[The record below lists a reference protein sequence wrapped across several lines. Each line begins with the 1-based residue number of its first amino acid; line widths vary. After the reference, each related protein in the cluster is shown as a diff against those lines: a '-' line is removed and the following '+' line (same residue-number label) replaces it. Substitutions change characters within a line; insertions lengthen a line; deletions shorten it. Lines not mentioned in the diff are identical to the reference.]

1 MAVKSHS
8 QIDQRSLCLARR
20 VVELIDADRD
30 RMGLEKARATCA
42 RWMRDAPC
50 EAIAEWER
58 ILREDWQTVRTV
70 LLDEG
75 EKGCRLR
82 QSSPF
87 CGVLS
92 AQERWAIFSRFRHE
106 PKAA

>member
-1 MAVKSHS
+1 MKSHR
-8 QIDQRSLCLARR
+8 QIDERSACLARR

-30 RMGLEKARATCA
+30 RLGLAKARATCA

-50 EAIAEWER
+50 EATAEWSR
-58 ILREDWQTVRTV
+58 ILQEDWQTVRAV

-75 EKGCRLR
+75 EEGCRLR

-92 AQERWAIFSRFRHE
+92 AQERRAIFSKFRHE
-106 PKAA
+106 SKAA

>member
-1 MAVKSHS
+1 MKTHEE
-8 QIDQRSLCLARR
+8 IDQRSLALSRSIVAT
-20 VVELIDADRD
+20 IDADPGRK
-30 RMGLEKARATCA
+30 GVLIARATCA
-42 RWMRDAPC
+42 RWLAGRPSPVLLEWQALLLRDWPSIRA
-50 EAIAEWER
+50 
-58 ILREDWQTVRTV
+58 V

-75 EKGCRLR
+75 EEGRRLR

-92 AQERWAIFSRFRHE
+92 NRDRWDIYRRFQHE

>member
-1 MAVKSHS
+1 MKTHV
-8 QIDQRSLCLARR
+8 QIDERSLCLARR
-20 VVELIDADRD
+20 IAELIDADPNRG
-30 RMGLEKARATCA
+30 GLEKARATCA
-42 RWMRDAPC
+42 RWNREAPS
-50 EAIAEWER
+50 AAAAEWSR
-58 ILREDWQTVRTV
+58 ILKEDWQTVRSV

-75 EKGCRLR
+75 EEGCRLR

-92 AQERWAIFSRFRHE
+92 AQERWAILRRFRYE